1 MLALSGAGSGVS
13 LFSFKTVIGTPA
25 GIASAIISLVL
36 LVTDRIIKHFL
47 KAMAK
52 KSFNIETLFYWPEVN

>member
-13 LFSFKTVIGTPA
+13 LFSFTTVIGTPA

-36 LVTDRIIKHFL
+36 LVTDRIIKHFFESNAQE
-47 KAMAK
+47 KC
-52 KSFNIETLFYWPEVN
+52 